1 MEDSEAI
8 CFLCQ
13 AEDSE
18 TNQVIEIFSKIYLCE
33 ECFNKVLQSVEEGTD
48 EYDHFFDLTG

>member
-1 MEDSEAI
+1 MDEGEAI

-18 TNQVIEIFSKIYLCE
+18 TNQVIEIFNKIYLCE
-33 ECFNKVLQSVEEGTD
+33 ACFNSVVVSAEQGTD
-48 EYDHFFDLTG
+48 EYDHFFDLCG